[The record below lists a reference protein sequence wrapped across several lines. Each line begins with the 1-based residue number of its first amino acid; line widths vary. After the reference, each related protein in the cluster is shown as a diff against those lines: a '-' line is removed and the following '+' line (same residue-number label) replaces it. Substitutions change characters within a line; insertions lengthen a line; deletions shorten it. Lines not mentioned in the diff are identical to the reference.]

1 MAAQNVDTFVIGF
14 SDPAIPNP
22 DPIRSRVNVSQ
33 AFDLSI
39 NNVVTL
45 STNTANGNDDIAGL
59 LYVPTLSP
67 TDPCANASKQYV
79 PNNVT
84 RLENLPPTQYQYKYT
99 AFAPWFSAECTK
111 SYLAAI
117 VPPNIITS
125 FIFYQ
130 PSSNTDASPPGPS
143 DPTWGLQDGGSWKK
157 NNPFP
162 VYAIPGSNGAFFMQQ
177 LAQYSGNTS
186 QAPNSDL
193 LSKEFSPSDYI
204 RVFSTFTTA
213 SGTSLPTLWA
223 FLLIVLGVVLVLVAI
238 TSFAMHFIQRRARR
252 DLQRRLQNGEV
263 PLEWL
268 GIKAPRMT
276 QEDVDALP
284 LGPYIPNENK
294 PTLPLND
301 NSESTTAPASPQKGS
316 TAQQKDGTIQPP
328 PSAATSPQDY
338 NQPTCPICLED
349 YIPHSTRVRSLPC
362 HHIYH
367 PDCIDRY
374 LLRTSSLCPICKTK
388 VVPPSH
394 GIGRVA
400 LPRINNTMVRR
411 ERYAR
416 RLAQRTDQPSGGGNG
431 YGEPQSLVPFSGSG
445 GFRRWVRRVP
455 GVGFVGT
462 ALLAREP
469 NPSTAATAGE
479 GPQRRQQPTES
490 QIEMGAIGSSS
501 RPNQRPF
508 AGTAA
513 AADNAAPSS
522 PNGAAAEQNNAA
534 APVPDA
540 PPPADAESRREWA
553 RRRASALLGRH
564 PGPNDND
571 DSAAVADQITAAEP
585 DEARRPGWRKAVGKA
600 FPGFR

>member
-1 MAAQNVDTFVIGF
+1 M
-14 SDPAIPNP
+14 
-22 DPIRSRVNVSQ
+22 
-33 AFDLSI
+33 
-39 NNVVTL
+39 TL
-45 STNTANGNDDIAGL
+45 STNTVNGNDDIAGL

-84 RLENLPPTQYQYKYT
+84 RLENLPPTPYQYKYT

-117 VPPNIITS
+117 VPPDIIIS

-143 DPTWGLQDGGSWKK
+143 DPTWGLQDGGRWKK
-157 NNPFP
+157 DNPFP

-177 LAQYSGNTS
+177 LAQYSGNAS

-193 LSKEFSPSDYI
+193 LGKVYSPTDYI

-213 SGTSLPTLWA
+213 SGASLPTLWA

-252 DLQRRLQNGEV
+252 DLQRRIQNGEV

-276 QEDVDALP
+276 QEDIDALP

-294 PTLPLND
+294 PTLPLNPSD
-301 NSESTTAPASPQKGS
+301 ESTTATAIPPEGKP
-316 TAQQKDGTIQPP
+316 AQQKDDTTQPSP
-328 PSAATSPQDY
+328 AAATSPQDY

-349 YIPHSTRVRSLPC
+349 YVPHSTRVRSLPC

-388 VVPPSH
+388 VVPLSH
-394 GIGRVA
+394 GVGRVA
-400 LPRINNTMVRR
+400 LPRINNTIVRR

-416 RLAQRTDQPSGGGNG
+416 RLAQRNDQSGGGNG
-431 YGEPQSLVPFSGSG
+431 YGEPRSLVPFSGNG

-455 GVGFVGT
+455 GVGFMGT

-469 NPSTAATAGE
+469 NPPTAATGGAA
-479 GPQRRQQPTES
+479 QRGQPTES
-490 QIEMGAIGSSS
+490 QIEMGAMGPSPQSNE
-501 RPNQRPF
+501 RPT
-508 AGTAA
+508 AG
-513 AADNAAPSS
+513 AAPASVGTS
-522 PNGAAAEQNNAA
+522 DPNNPDQDNT
-534 APVPDA
+534 APATDA
-540 PPPADAESRREWA
+540 PPPADAEYRREWA
-553 RRRASALLGRH
+553 RRRASALLGLH
-564 PGPNDND
+564 QGPNDND
-571 DSAAVADQITAAEP
+571 DGAVADQITAAEP
-585 DEARRPGWRKAVGKA
+585 DEARRPRWRKAVGKA